1 MDVLTTFVKEF
12 LLPGS
17 PLLLILL
24 GSLCT
29 VLLFGGSRTRRL
41 GRAGW
46 LALLIVYWLLALPI
60 VSGALESM
68 LQGDYQPITDP
79 AKLQGTQAIVVLS
92 GGSSTYRASGAG
104 IDALSEASA
113 LRTIEAARLYR
124 VADPAWVILSG
135 GVPDGQDGASTEAQ
149 ALQAALLNLGVPG
162 DRILLENVSGDTHA
176 QAVNLTGFLRQHEIE
191 RFILVTSPSHMR
203 RSMLVFEAQGLH
215 PSPSVAVGHS
225 ELGEGS
231 LRSWLPSEDGLSD
244 SKAAMREVLALGYYA
259 GRGWLAPADS

>member
-1 MDVLTTFVKEF
+1 MDALATFVKEF

-29 VLLFGGSRTRRL
+29 VLLFGGRRTRRL
-41 GRAGW
+41 GRAAW
-46 LALLIVYWLLALPI
+46 LALLIIYWLLALPV

-79 AKLQGTQAIVVLS
+79 GELQGAQAIVVLS

-113 LRTIEAARLYR
+113 LRAIEAARLYR
-124 VADPAWVILSG
+124 GASRPWVILSG

-149 ALQAALLNLGVPG
+149 ALQSALLGLGVPG
-162 DRILLENVSGDTHA
+162 DRILLENASGDTHA
-176 QAVNLTGFLRQHEIE
+176 QAINLEDFLREHEVE

-203 RSMLVFEAQGLH
+203 RSMLVFEAQGLR
-215 PSPSVAVGHS
+215 PIPSVAAGHS
-225 ELGEGS
+225 EGGEAP
-231 LRSWLPSEDGLSD
+231 LRTWLPSEDGLSA
-244 SKAAMREVLALGYYA
+244 SQTAMREVLALGYYA
-259 GRGWLAPADS
+259 ARGWLTPAGS